1 MARKKVLVINLGW
14 EQDPLLEALARRDV
28 ELFGVHYNEQYSRRS
43 PLSDT
48 LICDLRD
55 LPRII
60 EFADRIGVDA
70 VVSDQCDY
78 SSFAQAVIA
87 ERRGLP
93 GPRVL
98 QAQVATNKL
107 LQREHA
113 QKAGL
118 LIPEYALCLGIE
130 DARAFAGR
138 HGYPVIAKPVDNR
151 GSFGVNKING
161 PEDIEFAFYDALMNS
176 HSRLV
181 LLEGFI
187 EGVHITIDGY
197 AFREA
202 GCRSLT
208 LATKTLVGTKRQVA
222 MDILYPGELPDDI
235 VRHAMAVNENVN
247 RQLGF
252 SFGMTHS
259 EYMVT
264 ARGEV
269 YLIESANRGG
279 GVFTSEVIVGAVS
292 GIDVLEEYV
301 DDVLAI
307 EHVERYASPK
317 RNKVLLKFFSLPPG
331 KVSKVELPA
340 AMTGDPCVL
349 RHRIAIKPGD
359 VIAEITTDANRHGF
373 LILAGEG
380 DVRAKAEA
388 LIEKISV
395 TYEDT

>member
-1 MARKKVLVINLGW
+1 MARKRVLVINLGW
-14 EQDPLLEALARRDV
+14 EQEPLLEALARRDV
-28 ELFGVHYNEQYSRRS
+28 ELFGVHYNDQYSRCC
-43 PLSDT
+43 PLSDL
-48 LICDLRD
+48 LICDLRE
-55 LPRII
+55 LPKII
-60 EFADRIGVDA
+60 EFADRIGADA

-98 QAQVATNKL
+98 QAQIATNKL

-113 QKAGL
+113 KKSGL

-130 DARAFAGR
+130 DARVFAER

-151 GSFGVNKING
+151 GSFGVNKISG
-161 PEDIEFAFYDALMNS
+161 PDDIEFAYYDALMNS

-181 LLEGFI
+181 LMEGFV

-222 MDILYPGELPDDI
+222 MDILYPGELPEDLM
-235 VRHAMAVNENVN
+235 RHALAVNESVN
-247 RQLGF
+247 CRLGF
-252 SFGMTHS
+252 KFGMTHS

-264 ARGEV
+264 DTGDV

-292 GIDVLEEYV
+292 GVDVLEEYV
-301 DDVLAI
+301 DDVLAVK
-307 EHVERYASPK
+307 HVERYAQPK

-340 AMTGDPCVL
+340 AMTDDPCVL
-349 RHRIAIKPGD
+349 RHRIAIKPGA
-359 VIAEITTDANRHGF
+359 VISEITTDANRHGF
-373 LILAGEG
+373 LIIAGDG
-380 DVRAKAEA
+380 DIRAKAEA

-395 TYEDT
+395 TYEDA